1 LADPAGWGGLF
12 HPEDR
17 SVFFDFIGRIL
28 SIAYMGSVEC
38 RTFHKE
44 GYERW
49 VRIFARPELDR
60 ENKITGIVGA
70 VKDISESKK
79 AEKALLEVNSNLE
92 AKVKE
97 RTRELLE
104 SRDQLRELTRQIVSA
119 QENERHRISREL
131 HDEAGQA
138 LVGLRFSLD
147 SAYREMPKGYPKIRK
162 RMKQSL
168 TLVDQTLSRL
178 RNLAYELRPPMLDLM
193 GIYLS
198 IKQLCQDFSEQTGI
212 RVRYSGCVLDGLED
226 EISISLY
233 RFVQEALTNA
243 AKHARATKIQVV
255 LNYLDGVIVAS
266 VRDDGQGISET
277 WEPGLGLT
285 GIKERFDFLGGQL
298 EIGPGMPKG
307 TLIQIRLPWK
317 EGVSFS

>member
-1 LADPAGWGGLF
+1 
-12 HPEDR
+12 
-17 SVFFDFIGRIL
+17 
-28 SIAYMGSVEC
+28 
-38 RTFHKE
+38 
-44 GYERW
+44 